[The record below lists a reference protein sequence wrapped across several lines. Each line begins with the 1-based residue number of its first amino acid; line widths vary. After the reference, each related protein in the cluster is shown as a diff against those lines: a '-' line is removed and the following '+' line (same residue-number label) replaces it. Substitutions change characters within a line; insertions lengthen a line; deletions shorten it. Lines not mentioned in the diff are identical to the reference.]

1 MPNQLFDN
9 VYLIQVPSLFP
20 VGATNSYLVNSG
32 EPSLIDVGLKSR
44 KSHETLLKELG
55 SLNLAP
61 KDIQK
66 IIVTHAHVDHFGLI
80 HKLQEDSSCDVY
92 VHAEDFEFVSDYAG
106 AYLKR
111 MDYFGDILLSS
122 GTPQKILDDL
132 QAAYLFL
139 KDVGGS
145 VANCRKINDGDTIG
159 LGDLKLKAIHTPGH
173 TIGEIVLSWEE
184 KETLF
189 CGDHLLNEI
198 TPNVGVTLRGTP
210 VVSLLPDYLRSLEK
224 TLKLPGEVAFPGH
237 RGVIQGFRKRALE
250 ILEHHRERKRLMLDA
265 VSRGEKTPFEVSRI
279 IFGKVSLSE
288 VPLAIAETMSHMQ
301 VLEGE
306 RKVSTKKRNGVV
318 YYGVRGS
325 G

>member
-1 MPNQLFDN
+1 MPTRLFDD

-20 VGATNSYLVNSG
+20 VGATNSYLFAAG
-32 EPSLIDVGLKSR
+32 EPSLIDVGLRSR
-44 KSHETLLKELG
+44 KSHETLVKELG
-55 SLNLAP
+55 SLELSSKN
-61 KDIQK
+61 IQK
-66 IIVTHAHVDHFGLI
+66 IIITHAHVDHFGLI
-80 HKLQEDSSCDVY
+80 HELQEDSSCDVF
-92 VHAEDFEFVSDYAG
+92 VHSEDFEFVSDYTG

-111 MDYFGDILLSS
+111 MDYFRDILLTS

-145 VANCRKINDGDTIG
+145 VENCRKINDGDTVR
-159 LGDLKLKAIHTPGH
+159 LGDVELKAFHTPGH
-173 TIGEIVLSWEE
+173 TIGEMVLLWEE

-189 CGDHLLNEI
+189 CGDHLLSDI

-224 TLKLPGEVAFPGH
+224 TLRLPGRVAFPGH
-237 RGVIQGFRKRALE
+237 RSSIQGFRERALE
-250 ILEHHRERKRLMLDA
+250 ILDHHRERKRLMFEA
-265 VSRGEKTPFEVSRI
+265 IRRGEKTPFEVSRT

-301 VLEGE
+301 VLESEGKVYE
-306 RKVSTKKRNGVV
+306 KRKNGVIH
-318 YYGVRGS
+318 YGPNRDE
-325 G
+325 

>member
-1 MPNQLFDN
+1 MPNRLLDN
-9 VYLIQVPSLFP
+9 VYLIRVPSLFP
-20 VGATNSYLVNSG
+20 VGATNCYVITAG

-44 KSHETLLKELG
+44 KSYETIHKELG
-55 SLNLAP
+55 SLKLAP

-80 HKLQEDSSCDVY
+80 HELQEDSSCDVY
-92 VHAEDFEFVSDYAG
+92 VHAEDFEFVSNYAG

-132 QAAYLFL
+132 QAAYIFL

-145 VANCRKINDGDTIG
+145 VANCKKINDGDTIT
-159 LGDLKLKAIHTPGH
+159 LGDVKLNVVHTPGH
-173 TIGEIVLSWEE
+173 TVGEIVLLWEE

-189 CGDHLLNEI
+189 CGDHMLNDI

-210 VVSLLPDYLRSLEK
+210 VVSLLPDYLRSLER

-237 RGVIQGFRKRALE
+237 RSVIQGFRKRALE
-250 ILEHHRERKRLMLDA
+250 ILEHHRERKMLMLEA
-265 VSRGEKTPFEVSRI
+265 VRQGEKTPFEVSRI
-279 IFGKVSLSE
+279 VFGKVTLSE
-288 VPLAIAETMSHMQ
+288 VPLAITETMSHMQ

-306 RKVSTKKRNGVV
+306 GKVSTKERNGVI
-318 YYGVRGS
+318 YYGVRGD